1 MKKQII
7 LNWKM
12 NGDKDYANYVSDYLD
27 SANIDNEK
35 YQIIICPPYTLFKD
49 FKSNIILAGQNC
61 SSYETGSY
69 TGEISATMLS
79 ESGCKY
85 IILGHS
91 ERRKYFHENT
101 DNILQKMD
109 MAIKASI
116 IPIMCVHR
124 FFDDCDYI
132 NLIVS
137 NFYGKNS
144 LSEMI
149 VAYEPSSAIG
159 SGIADSVYAIEDN
172 LLKIKEVILS
182 KNLPC
187 DKKIH
192 LIYGGSVNSENI
204 KSILSISDGV
214 LIGKASIE
222 KEEFKKIISR
232 L

>member
-1 MKKQII
+1 
-7 LNWKM
+7 
-12 NGDKDYANYVSDYLD
+12 
-27 SANIDNEK
+27 
-35 YQIIICPPYTLFKD
+35 
-49 FKSNIILAGQNC
+49 
-61 SSYETGSY
+61 
-69 TGEISATMLS
+69 MLS

-91 ERRKYFHENT
+91 ERRKYFHENI

-109 MAIKASI
+109 MAIKASV

-149 VAYEPSSAIG
+149 IAYEPSGAIG
-159 SGIADSVYAIEDN
+159 SGIADSIYSIEDN

-182 KNLPC
+182 KNLPH

-192 LIYGGSVNSENI
+192 FIYGGSVNSENI
-204 KSILSISDGV
+204 MNILNISDGV

-222 KEEFKKIISR
+222 KEEFKKIIST